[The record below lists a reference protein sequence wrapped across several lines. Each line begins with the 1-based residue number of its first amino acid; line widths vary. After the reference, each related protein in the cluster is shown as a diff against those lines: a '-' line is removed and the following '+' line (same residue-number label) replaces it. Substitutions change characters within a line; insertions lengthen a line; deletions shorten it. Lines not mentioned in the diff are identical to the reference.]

1 MNNQLRVSV
10 IGIGQHGTEALNLIK
25 AKSTLPFC
33 YDNTTSDCLVIV
45 SALENQ
51 EVAEAI
57 IEIANTDQLVIVI
70 ALRSESA
77 DFHYF
82 KWYSKIQDHC
92 SVIMRDIHYYDTN
105 PIDSKY
111 WHRQYEFAS
120 QILNALFSP
129 FYQRNLFGL
138 DFFELQAMF
147 KKGMLAF
154 GAYYKLNPNNIKHDL
169 ARHIKQL
176 KQSGLKLYRKSKVM
190 VNVVQQSL
198 NLNEFDAV
206 TAYLFDAIN
215 SVSEF
220 DALNILSKFDTDR
233 DITVCNTTNP
243 KLSNHIGLCL
253 IISHQEINMNIKQ
266 RDALSDLFNHTH
278 TLNNYSRR
286 LDRSIR
292 TIIETFEHAEVEQ
305 DFTDQE
311 IEKLVNFNQR
321 LIEVEQYLVEI
332 GTKESEALRAKLA
345 DTDSNLYDFEIE
357 ARLNFILA
365 TEDPEYDED
374 SDNILTTRIL
384 DIKRLDDEWG
394 IGDMVDHKD
403 PIRQYPQ
410 ALDNVRHCYL
420 LKELTYNSY
429 GLDQM
434 KLSLANCL
442 KIGEIHIDVQVIH
455 QSAMSVDDGSWL
467 YRK

>member
-33 YDNTTSDCLVIV
+33 YDNTISDCLVIV

-51 EVAEAI
+51 AVAEAI

-357 ARLNFILA
+357 ARL
-365 TEDPEYDED
+365 
-374 SDNILTTRIL
+374 
-384 DIKRLDDEWG
+384 EW
-394 IGDMVDHKD
+394 H
-403 PIRQYPQ
+403 
-410 ALDNVRHCYL
+410 
-420 LKELTYNSY
+420 
-429 GLDQM
+429 
-434 KLSLANCL
+434 
-442 KIGEIHIDVQVIH
+442 
-455 QSAMSVDDGSWL
+455 
-467 YRK
+467 